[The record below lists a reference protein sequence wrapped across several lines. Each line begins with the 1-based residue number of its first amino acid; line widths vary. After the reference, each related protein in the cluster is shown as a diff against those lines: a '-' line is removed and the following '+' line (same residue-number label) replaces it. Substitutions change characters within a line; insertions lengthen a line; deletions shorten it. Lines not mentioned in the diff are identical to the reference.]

1 MFEGQSVSLS
11 CEDDSSAGW
20 TLLRNLTEGT
30 RTQCGEWGEPA
41 GSSCTISAIVPWDS
55 GVYWCESREGATSNT
70 ITITVT
76 GGAVILQSP
85 VLPVMEGD
93 NVTVHCK
100 TKSASS
106 DLPAGFYKDGSF
118 IRTEPTGHMT
128 IHRVSRADEGLYRC
142 KMSGHGESPP
152 SWISVTGKPTIT
164 PPPTTSTGFSSSSSS
179 SSPPLSHSLAVLVLL
194 SFPSLCVLVLLVLLV
209 LLVRRC
215 VRRKPEESDPAA
227 VDSAVT
233 RTEDFSY
240 EESDPAP
247 VYSAVRRDKDVSY
260 GQIVIRAN
268 RTRDVPAE
276 PQVVYSSLRSTFTP
290 PQQLDH

>member
-1 MFEGQSVSLS
+1 MFTEEGGGFKPCHGNKLSVLTGYEVQHDQHHVAALAELAAVLQQHPASLTVSPSSSQMFEGQSVSLS

-55 GVYWCESREGATSNT
+55 GVYWC
-70 ITITVT
+70 
-76 GGAVILQSP
+76 GAVILQSP

-152 SWISVTGKPTIT
+152 SWISVT
-164 PPPTTSTGFSSSSSS
+164 
-179 SSPPLSHSLAVLVLL
+179 
-194 SFPSLCVLVLLVLLV
+194 
-209 LLVRRC
+209 
-215 VRRKPEESDPAA
+215 
-227 VDSAVT
+227 
-233 RTEDFSY
+233 
-240 EESDPAP
+240 
-247 VYSAVRRDKDVSY
+247 
-260 GQIVIRAN
+260 
-268 RTRDVPAE
+268 DVPAE